1 MRAVVDGR
9 LWVEWCAPTCG
20 LRGWG
25 TPQAIKQAQVCKG
38 VRAACFLWCVSDV
51 RPCGSVV
58 CGRGALWGAVGSGL
72 VGRVPKWLMCR
83 GAGGAHRALEIAE
96 PAPPAV

>member
-58 CGRGALWGAVGSGL
+58 CGRVAVWGAVA
-72 VGRVPKWLMCR
+72 VRVFL
-83 GAGGAHRALEIAE
+83 GGAWAE
-96 PAPPAV
+96 MVMRG